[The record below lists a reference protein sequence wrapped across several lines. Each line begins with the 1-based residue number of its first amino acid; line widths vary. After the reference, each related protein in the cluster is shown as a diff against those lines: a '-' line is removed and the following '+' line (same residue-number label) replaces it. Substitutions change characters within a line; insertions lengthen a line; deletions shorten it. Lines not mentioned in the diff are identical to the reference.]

1 MKIKILLAGFYRG
14 LTGDN
19 IKQMM
24 AWLTLI
30 ATTGLAARFL
40 WDFFS
45 LMLDPEQGLSVA
57 WKKSYKR
64 IFAVIIAICVESLI
78 IYFSQFYS

>member
-1 MKIKILLAGFYRG
+1 MKILLAGFYRG
-14 LTGDN
+14 LTGVN

-24 AWLTLI
+24 AWGTLFI
-30 ATTGLAARFL
+30 FCGLAARVM

-45 LMLDPEQGLSVA
+45 LMLDPEKGLSVA
-57 WKKSYKR
+57 WQKSYKR